1 MRICFK
7 IGCSF
12 TSLHYMRYHCDHV
25 TQSVFFYKQQFHILF
40 IAIEDTNQKATKGSL
55 SSRMLIPGNTWQV
68 VWKAA
73 KPVPA
78 RRQVRIKAFLFT
90 FFFSNSNRFH
100 IQKRLFDDTKEAE
113 KVMHFFESRNIGQ
126 IVQLT
131 LAALYHTALLQIKVR
146 YFFSNT
152 HIRRETEL
160 YISQDQ
166 ITTEHSIIPNFNENF
181 EKLKTLCCKL
191 SRESWSSNGST
202 TSTSR
207 STFHIQIR
215 FIRFR

>member
-1 MRICFK
+1 MSHKAYFFMKQATISYIIC
-7 IGCSF
+7 
-12 TSLHYMRYHCDHV
+12 
-25 TQSVFFYKQQFHILF
+25 F
-40 IAIEDTNQKATKGSL
+40 IAIEDTNQKTTKGSL

-78 RRQVRIKAFLFT
+78 RRQVRIKAFLLT

-146 YFFSNT
+146 YFFSNAHT
-152 HIRRETEL
+152 SWNWIVHFSGSNYYRAFN
-160 YISQDQ
+160 
-166 ITTEHSIIPNFNENF
+166 HSEF
-181 EKLKTLCCKL
+181 
-191 SRESWSSNGST
+191 
-202 TSTSR
+202 
-207 STFHIQIR
+207 
-215 FIRFR
+215 